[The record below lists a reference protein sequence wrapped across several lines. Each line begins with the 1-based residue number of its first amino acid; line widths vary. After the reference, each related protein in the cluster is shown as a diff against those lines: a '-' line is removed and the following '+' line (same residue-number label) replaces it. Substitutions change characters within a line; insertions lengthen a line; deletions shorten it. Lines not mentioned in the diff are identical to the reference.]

1 MRRRMSFAAATVVV
15 AVVAAGTG
23 LAGQTKDQQSCVND
37 MNKYGERVVKSQD
50 GASHDCVENAGRGIL
65 FRLGIPP
72 QAQTAQACLTND
84 VAGKVSR
91 AMTQLQ
97 ERDTS
102 GCLSAPGPVFPSYSP
117 SAAKFPGLYV

>member
-1 MRRRMSFAAATVVV
+1 MRRRMSVVAATVVV
-15 AVVAAGTG
+15 AVVAALPA

-72 QAQTAQACLTND
+72 QAQTAQACLAND
-84 VAGKVSR
+84 VAGKVAR
-91 AMTQLQ
+91 AMG
-97 ERDTS
+97 R
-102 GCLSAPGPVFPSYSP
+102 
-117 SAAKFPGLYV
+117 